1 MFVARSIKDIKH
13 LSSVDRALITISDDV
28 KEILVGML
36 LGDAHIVKR
45 SSLFNSRL
53 VKGNR
58 TKKKCIV
65 LYLPRLCNF
74 LVLMYLNKCFKL

>member
-1 MFVARSIKDIKH
+1 LFAARYTKGIKH
-13 LSSVDRALITISDDV
+13 LSSVEGALITISDHI

-53 VKGNR
+53 VYAKTAITHKEYFNY
-58 TKKKCIV
+58 
-65 LYLPRLCNF
+65 LYYF
-74 LVLMYLNKCFKL
+74 F

>member
-1 MFVARSIKDIKH
+1 MFVAHSIKDIKH

-53 VKGNR
+53 VYVQTAITHKEYFNY
-58 TKKKCIV
+58 
-65 LYLPRLCNF
+65 LYNF
-74 LVLMYLNKCFKL
+74 F